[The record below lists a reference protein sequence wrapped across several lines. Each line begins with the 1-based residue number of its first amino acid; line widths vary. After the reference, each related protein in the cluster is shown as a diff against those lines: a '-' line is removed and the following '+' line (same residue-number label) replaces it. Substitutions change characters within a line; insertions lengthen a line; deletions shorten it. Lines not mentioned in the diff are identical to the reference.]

1 MSNKDQPLDIQGA
14 VCPVPLPKDTH
25 IVMGHGSGGKL
36 MHDLIQQVFV
46 QAFENPVLAAGNDA
60 GEVQVSSK
68 RLAISTD
75 AHVVSPLF
83 YPRR

>member
-36 MHDLIQQVFV
+36 MHDLIQQGLCASLREPGV
-46 QAFENPVLAAGNDA
+46 
-60 GEVQVSSK
+60 
-68 RLAISTD
+68 I
-75 AHVVSPLF
+75 
-83 YPRR
+83 RR